1 MIITRVINTN
11 MVIAGIGLVGLVIN
25 KYISMKKKIKEKN
38 DENKD
43 IKTKLKEVTSLKDKY
58 YLNNLE
64 YHEEIKEL
72 KSHIKCYESGN
83 SPYYEGIIKNLENK
97 ISIYEKNLSKIK
109 INIPDTIMSPEKS
122 EKCSILDDIENDWC
136 TRDNGD
142 AYYDEY
148 NKMSMK
154 DIIELQKVNA
164 SIAASKSIREFRLIA
179 ENISYT
185 DSEDDNLSKT

>member
-83 SPYYEGIIKNLENK
+83 SPYYESIIKNLENK
-97 ISIYEKNLSKIK
+97 ISICEKNLSKIK
-109 INIPDTIMSPEKS
+109 INIPDIIMSLEKN
-122 EKCSILDDIENDWC
+122 EKCRCIL
-136 TRDNGD
+136 
-142 AYYDEY
+142 
-148 NKMSMK
+148 
-154 DIIELQKVNA
+154 
-164 SIAASKSIREFRLIA
+164 
-179 ENISYT
+179 
-185 DSEDDNLSKT
+185 